1 MFNKKQIVPGS
12 YTAGN
17 FFVQLR
23 VKERLIA
30 SFAIL
35 NRTVFKRV
43 KLKIKNIMIGISL
56 VMLSACVSAPRFTSR
71 DSRFEDKTPNRFE
84 NLDGYRN
91 ADVLETIIGA
101 ASYYADKYNG
111 LITYNGEV
119 YDMYGLS
126 AAHPTYQMGT
136 VVRVTNL
143 SNDKSV
149 IIKINDRMP
158 FRPDRIID
166 LSLGCARELDMVNV
180 GITEVKVEVL
190 EWGKGKK

>member
-1 MFNKKQIVPGS
+1 
-12 YTAGN
+12 
-17 FFVQLR
+17 
-23 VKERLIA
+23 
-30 SFAIL
+30 
-35 NRTVFKRV
+35 
-43 KLKIKNIMIGISL
+43 LKIKNIIIGISL
-56 VMLSACVSAPRFTSR
+56 VMLSACASVPRFTSSN
-71 DSRFEDKTPNRFE
+71 SRFEDKTPDRFE
-84 NLDGYRN
+84 NLDSYRN
-91 ADVLETIIGA
+91 ADVLETIIGV

-143 SNDKSV
+143 SNNKSV
-149 IIKINDRMP
+149 TIKINDRMP

-190 EWGKGKK
+190 EWGQGKK

>member
-1 MFNKKQIVPGS
+1 MFARFKPYAIIGLTLALF
-12 YTAGN
+12 YGC
-17 FFVQLR
+17 
-23 VKERLIA
+23 A
-30 SFAIL
+30 S
-35 NRTVFKRV
+35 
-43 KLKIKNIMIGISL
+43 S
-56 VMLSACVSAPRFTSR
+56 PRFTTDNKRFENKSP
-71 DSRFEDKTPNRFE
+71 SRFESNSDDE
-84 NLDGYRN
+84 NSD
-91 ADVLETIIGA
+91 ALETVVGT
-101 ASYYADKYNG
+101 ASYYADKYHG

-136 VVRVTNL
+136 VVKVTNL

-166 LSLGCARELDMVNV
+166 LSLGCARELDMVNA

-190 EWGKGKK
+190 EWGRGKK